1 MNFIKKFAIFSLVPC
16 FYFSNFSSSYMAC
29 SAEEKTDSST
39 SFEAVLDDYVEEE
52 KLNIKICD
60 FSKKDID
67 LKDLEVTI
75 IFDKRIFR
83 FIKKDFQ
90 FLDTFK
96 TKIEDIDKNNKILK
110 ISVKNRSDALN
121 RNQDGEIFDLDLN
134 IKKKIPAYESDIKI
148 LISCGD
154 IKCEETKH
162 VKILDKN
169 QIENIIINSKIENS
183 DFKFDKNTHK
193 YNLSVPDDE
202 KYIIFDLETIDKN
215 KKTVKKKLKKA
226 GSTTVIKIG
235 NYEFEDF
242 RNEKKKSDKKTKKV
256 KSKKAIKTK
265 KGKSRKKVL
274 QKNKRT
280 KKENSKSFN
289 EDDDEYEDE
298 DEQYGIRQREDGEN
312 QKNNEHYT
320 KTAEET
326 LKNNEE
332 NSGKSILNI
341 IKIAVII
348 IILILIVFWIFLEK
362 IKSRKPIIPKN
373 EDKK

>member
-96 TKIEDIDKNNKILK
+96 TKTEDIDKNNKILK

-202 KYIIFDLETIDKN
+202 KYIIFDLET

-226 GSTTVIKIG
+226 GSTTVVNIG
-235 NYEFEDF
+235 SYEFEVF
-242 RNEKKKSDKKTKKV
+242 RNEKKKSDKRTKKV

-298 DEQYGIRQREDGEN
+298 DEQYGIRQREDSEN
-312 QKNNEHYT
+312 QKNRENYT
-320 KTAEET
+320 KTAEEN
-326 LKNNEE
+326 LKNNDK
-332 NSGKSILNI
+332 NSNKYHSCDFDFILD
-341 IKIAVII
+341 
-348 IILILIVFWIFLEK
+348 IFEK
-362 IKSRKPIIPKN
+362 N
-373 EDKK
+373 